1 MNKTQL
7 FHWWYTF
14 NYYSKS
20 IRYDLQNWAIWRI
33 KLLIKRKGV
42 QKIFFEHLAN
52 NNRKINDKLI
62 YPILSTNINIDIGTE
77 KYYNYNILSLRNLD
91 TDAMGFFISENT
103 RKWSGLSYLV
113 TLNGFGR
120 NPVGRC
126 TFTSTWSFKVQNV
139 NIIRHW
145 SWRLFYRMFCMF
157 DPVCSRPSSPNNKI

>member
-1 MNKTQL
+1 MTTVIHKFIVFSVAKAACATIALWATHALKFSTWKLIRTWRHTQGDMNETRL

-62 YPILSTNINIDIGTE
+62 YPIWSTNINIDIRTE
-77 KYYNYNILSLRNLD
+77 KYYNYNILSLRNVE
-91 TDAMGFFISENT
+91 TNVNGFFISENT
-103 RKWSGLSYLV
+103 RKLIGLSY
-113 TLNGFGR
+113 F
-120 NPVGRC
+120 
-126 TFTSTWSFKVQNV
+126 
-139 NIIRHW
+139 
-145 SWRLFYRMFCMF
+145 
-157 DPVCSRPSSPNNKI
+157 